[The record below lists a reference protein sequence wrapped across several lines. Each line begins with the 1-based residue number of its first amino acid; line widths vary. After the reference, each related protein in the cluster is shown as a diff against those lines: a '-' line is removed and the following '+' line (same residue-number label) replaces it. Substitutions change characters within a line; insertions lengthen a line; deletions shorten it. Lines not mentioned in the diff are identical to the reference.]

1 MTVKDTGTGIDKKN
15 LGKIFDPFFT
25 TKEEG
30 KGTGLGLSTVFGIVK
45 QNEGY
50 IRVESERG
58 RGTSFHI
65 YLPVIEQTDFLHNEE
80 VSSAGQLQGSE
91 CVLVVENERAVR
103 SMICRTL
110 RLYGYRI
117 FEAADAELAL
127 DIYNSEH
134 ETIDLILTDVIMPGQ
149 SGVDLVAELR
159 RKNSKLRVIY
169 MSGYTKG
176 KIQQANRLPEGINF
190 IQKPFTSQAIAKA
203 IRRALD

>member
-1 MTVKDTGTGIDKKN
+1 
-15 LGKIFDPFFT
+15 
-25 TKEEG
+25 
-30 KGTGLGLSTVFGIVK
+30 
-45 QNEGY
+45 
-50 IRVESERG
+50 
-58 RGTSFHI
+58 
-65 YLPVIEQTDFLHNEE
+65 
-80 VSSAGQLQGSE
+80 
-91 CVLVVENERAVR
+91 
-103 SMICRTL
+103 MICRTL